1 MSLFV
6 LPRFLYFVVTYTKFG
21 VVTDRNCFF
30 GLKEK
35 KPKAKSSG
43 FKLKFDLFVQN
54 SNQGNNRFSKSN
66 YSIFNR
72 LVAPLYTL
80 SLKRLQIAG

>member
-6 LPRFLYFVVTYTKFG
+6 LPRFLYFMVTYDTKFG
-21 VVTDRNCFF
+21 VVKDRNCFF
-30 GLKEK
+30 ELKERK

-66 YSIFNR
+66 SIFNR

-80 SLKRLQIAG
+80 L

>member
-6 LPRFLYFVVTYTKFG
+6 LARFFVVTYDTKFG

-30 GLKEK
+30 GLKEEK
-35 KPKAKSSG
+35 KQSKIKWC
-43 FKLKFDLFVQN
+43 KLKFDLFVQN
-54 SNQGNNRFSKSN
+54 CNQGNNRFPKSN

-80 SLKRLQIAG
+80 L